1 MFRRGAKC
9 QCQVPVPGA
18 SAKCGHHVPDR
29 TTHIPPCAAD
39 CLSQSGHEFI
49 REVRKASE
57 RQSFSVLIESEP
69 VSGFA
74 RECIARADTKHVRV
88 QVVRR
93 PHRRLAS
100 SHTRRRIP
108 VRAPTGCLLPR
119 TKGALRSRASGA
131 ANISGAATRNID
143 FRVSL
148 NARLTAQ
155 AFAPPILPDGR
166 AFSSAIFQ
174 HTAQQGRDRCL
185 RLQPSWK

>member
-1 MFRRGAKC
+1 MPARPGLPSCCRAFARGHQPNPVETRLQARPVRRPPIALYSSHAPISPAAFDPNPATGKRPAHRTMFRRGAKC

-74 RECIARADTKHVRV
+74 REYIARADTKHVRA
-88 QVVRR
+88 QAVRR

-100 SHTRRRIP
+100 SHTRRRHSC
-108 VRAPTGCLLPR
+108 TC
-119 TKGALRSRASGA
+119 S
-131 ANISGAATRNID
+131 D
-143 FRVSL
+143 
-148 NARLTAQ
+148 
-155 AFAPPILPDGR
+155 
-166 AFSSAIFQ
+166 
-174 HTAQQGRDRCL
+174 
-185 RLQPSWK
+185 